1 MLEWLW
7 LIPALPLAGFVT
19 LALAGGRMP
28 RGLAA
33 GIGVGSVG
41 LSALLTLWI
50 GVDFLGALTERP
62 AFTLTLWSWLP
73 VGGLDAG
80 VAFYLDA
87 LALTMTGVVTV
98 VGFLIHLYAA
108 AYMADDPGFS
118 RFFAYMNLFVCA
130 MLILVL
136 ADNLLLLYL
145 GWEGVGLCSYLLI
158 GFWYSDPANGRAA
171 RKAFVVT
178 RVGDTAMAIGLFIL
192 FQQLGTLTI
201 QDLMTQAQA
210 LWPAGT
216 RLPTVAA
223 LLLLGGAV
231 GKSAQLPLQTWLPD
245 AMAGPTPVSAL
256 IHAAT
261 MVTAGVYLIARTHV
275 LFTLAPAAL
284 TTVAVVGAATL
295 LLAAFSALTQKDIKR
310 VLAYSTMSQIGYMFL
325 ALGVGAWTAALF
337 HFMTHAVFKALLFLG
352 AGSVIHY
359 MDGEHDMFQ
368 MGGLRR
374 VLPVTF
380 WTFLIGSASLAALP
394 LVTAGFYSKD
404 LIIWQAFAS
413 DRGGPWLWAAALLG
427 ALLTSLYTF
436 RMVFLTFTGPL
447 GKPHGHRPGWAMRG
461 PMVVLAVL
469 TLVAGFVQTPETLGG
484 VHLFSGVL
492 QHALPPTVLATS
504 RQAVEGLGEAASAVV
519 ALIGVALAYLLIRR
533 APDLTASLVR
543 WPTGARLHRFW
554 ASGWGFDGLYD
565 RVLVRPYV
573 RLARIDRNDVIDA
586 GIGAVARGIGQAHRA
601 LAGTQTGS
609 VRTYATGLAVGAA
622 VVMIVVV
629 WL

>member
-1 MLEWLW
+1 MLELLW
-7 LIPALPLAGFVT
+7 LIPALPLIGFVV

-41 LSALLTLWI
+41 LSVLLTLWI
-50 GVDFLGALTERP
+50 GIAFLGGVSARP

-73 VGGLDAG
+73 AGGIDAN

-87 LALTMTGVVTV
+87 LALTMTGVVTG

-108 AYMADDPGFS
+108 AYMADDPGFG

-158 GFWYSDPANGRAA
+158 GFWYSDPANGHAA

-178 RVGDTAMAIGLFIL
+178 RVGDTAMAIGLFLL
-192 FQQLGTLTI
+192 FRHLGTLTI

-216 RLPTVAA
+216 RLPTIAA
-223 LLLLGGAV
+223 FLLLGGAV

-284 TTVAVVGAATL
+284 TAVAVIGAATL
-295 LLAAFSALTQKDIKR
+295 LLAAFSALTQRDIKR

-337 HFMTHAVFKALLFLG
+337 HFVTHAIFKALLFLG
-352 AGSVIHY
+352 AGAVIQY
-359 MDGEHDMFQ
+359 MDDEHDMFK

-374 VLPVTF
+374 ALPLTF

-394 LVTAGFYSKD
+394 LITAGFYSKD

-413 DRGGPWLWAAALLG
+413 VRGGPALWGAALLG
-427 ALLTSLYTF
+427 ALLTSVYTF

-447 GKPHGHRPGWAMRG
+447 DKPSGRRPGWAMGG
-461 PMVVLAVL
+461 PMVILAL
-469 TLVAGFVQTPETLGG
+469 LSLVAGFMQTPETLGG
-484 VHLFSGVL
+484 VHLFSGFL
-492 QHALPPTVLATS
+492 QHALPTTALEVS
-504 RQAVEGLGEAASAVV
+504 RQALEGMGEAASAAV
-519 ALIGVALAYLLIRR
+519 ALIGVALAYLLVRR
-533 APDLTASLVR
+533 APDFTAALVHR
-543 WPTGARLHRFW
+543 PAFAGLHRFW
-554 ASGWGFDGLYD
+554 FSGWGFDWLYD
-565 RVLVRPYV
+565 RMLVRPYV
-573 RLARIDRNDVIDA
+573 FLARIDRNDVIDA
-586 GIGAVARGIGQAHRA
+586 GITVLARAAGRLHQT

-622 VVMIVVV
+622 VVMIVAV